1 MDSTNVVASAAQLYW
16 CVLLKVLALYQRL
29 SEEQKCLLSLF
40 IQSKDQMIQNKV
52 QELQIKELE
61 FKLKTKEL
69 EDKLV
74 S

>member
-1 MDSTNVVASAAQLYW
+1 MV
-16 CVLLKVLALYQRL
+16 
-29 SEEQKCLLSLF
+29 
-40 IQSKDQMIQNKV
+40 QNKV

>member
-1 MDSTNVVASAAQLYW
+1 MN
-16 CVLLKVLALYQRL
+16 ALQRL

-61 FKLKTKEL
+61 LEFKLKTKEL